1 MNGQPSQG
9 GIASIMGGMG
19 GSPALG
25 GAPQMPQVGAQKP
38 PQQSSQQGQLDPKL
52 IDALAKIAALKVK
65 QDEAAA
71 REKILAAIDPK
82 NSGTVVEQLDAQ
94 NMEAT
99 KKELVDKLSGGIKQS
114 GQQSAQPQGQP
125 SPMGGGIAAAPGAN
139 QAAEPQAMASGGIIA
154 FEQGAGG
161 NGDMGAIKA
170 PEEQVTAPPMPA
182 AIPPTAAAP
191 EGLGA
196 LLAAQLKKQADNNP
210 ESAAAREREVYKKL
224 MAVDPKLAQQLA
236 DDMAA
241 QRKALVARS
250 TKEPDVYEKLRAFA
264 NVAPVGGQTWTM
276 AGAQGAGNIQN
287 LENEAEAKR
296 MEALSGL
303 TGLSKAEY
311 DTQQAKQKELYG
323 VGTTASKTAQESLD
337 KAMTNLTHIYSSDS
351 TLRAAREQNISQE
364 QIAKDRNANALEVQ
378 KLHNKILAASHFDL
392 AQQMLTEVNAATTP
406 AQIKSITE
414 KYSNITGAL
423 KPNQA
428 EIRGENKLLTDA
440 LTYIRGSKDYRK
452 ATPEGRIQMENTV
465 RQQYG
470 GDVPAGSGGVSKSA
484 IDAEIA
490 RRGG

>member
-1 MNGQPSQG
+1 
-9 GIASIMGGMG
+9 
-19 GSPALG
+19 
-25 GAPQMPQVGAQKP
+25 MPQVGAQKP
-38 PQQSSQQGQLDPKL
+38 PQQSSQPGQLDPKL

-161 NGDMGAIKA
+161 NGDMGAIKT

-182 AIPPTAAAP
+182 AIPPKTAAP

-196 LLAAQLKKQADNNP
+196 LLAAQLKKQAENSP
-210 ESAAAREREVYKKL
+210 EDAAKREREAYKKL
-224 MAVDPKLAQQLA
+224 MVVDPKLAQQLA

-276 AGAQGAGNIQN
+276 AGAQGAGNITN

-296 MEALSGL
+296 MDALSGL

-311 DTQQAKQKELYG
+311 DKQQATQKELYG

-337 KAMTNLTHIYSSDS
+337 KAITNLTHIYSSDS
-351 TLRAAREQNISQE
+351 TLQAAREQTISQE
-364 QIAKDRNANALEVQ
+364 QIARDRNASALEVQ
-378 KLHNKILAASHFDL
+378 KLHNKALAAGRFDL
-392 AQQMLTEVNAATTP
+392 GQQMLTEINAATTP
-406 AQIKSITE
+406 AQIKA
-414 KYSNITGAL
+414 ITGKFSIITQTL
-423 KPNQA
+423 KPDQA
-428 EIRGENKLLTDA
+428 ATRGEDAMAKVAFENWLT
-440 LTYIRGSKDYRK
+440 SKEGRK
-452 ATPEGRIQMENTV
+452 ATPQQVQDKMRELMGGGGGGPPNVPPVGAVKRI
-465 RQQYG
+465 G
-470 GDVPAGSGGVSKSA
+470 G
-484 IDAEIA
+484 
-490 RRGG
+490 

>member
-1 MNGQPSQG
+1 
-9 GIASIMGGMG
+9 
-19 GSPALG
+19 
-25 GAPQMPQVGAQKP
+25 MPQVGAQKP
-38 PQQSSQQGQLDPKL
+38 PQQSSQPGQLDPKL

-161 NGDMGAIKA
+161 NGDMGAIKT

-182 AIPPTAAAP
+182 AIPPKTAAP

-196 LLAAQLKKQADNNP
+196 LLAAQLKKQAENSP
-210 ESAAAREREVYKKL
+210 EDAAKREREAYKKL
-224 MAVDPKLAQQLA
+224 MVVDPKLAQQLA

-276 AGAQGAGNIQN
+276 AGAQGAGNITN

-296 MEALSGL
+296 MDALSGL
-303 TGLSKAEY
+303 TGLSKAES
-311 DTQQAKQKELYG
+311 DKQQATQKELYG

-337 KAMTNLTHIYSSDS
+337 KAITNLTHVYSSEN
-351 TLRAAREQNISQE
+351 TLKAAREQNISQE
-364 QIAKDRNANALEVQ
+364 QIARDRNTNALEVQ
-378 KLHNKILAASHFDL
+378 KLHNKMLAASHFDL
-392 AQQMLTEVNAATTP
+392 SQQMLMEVNAAKTP
-406 AQIKSITE
+406 EQLKAINE
-414 KYSNITGAL
+414 KYSNIIDRL

-428 EIRGENKLLTDA
+428 DIKGGYAMAQAAFNSWLT
-440 LTYIRGSKDYRK
+440 SKEGRK
-452 ATPEGRIQMENTV
+452 ATPQQVQDKMKELMGGGGGGPPNVPPVGAVKRI
-465 RQQYG
+465 G
-470 GDVPAGSGGVSKSA
+470 G
-484 IDAEIA
+484 
-490 RRGG
+490 

>member
-25 GAPQMPQVGAQKP
+25 GGPQMPQVGAQKP
-38 PQQSSQQGQLDPKL
+38 PQQSSQPGQLDPKL

-182 AIPPTAAAP
+182 AIPPKTAAP

-196 LLAAQLKKQADNNP
+196 LLAEHLKKQAENSP
-210 ESAAAREREVYKKL
+210 EDAAKREREAYKKL
-224 MAVDPKLAQQLA
+224 TAVDPKLAQQLA

-276 AGAQGAGNIQN
+276 AGAQGAGNITN

-296 MEALSGL
+296 MDALSGL

-311 DTQQAKQKELYG
+311 DKQQATQKELYG

-364 QIAKDRNANALEVQ
+364 QIARDRNTNALEVQ
-378 KLHNKILAASHFDL
+378 KLHNKMLAASHFDL
-392 AQQMLTEVNAATTP
+392 SQQMLMEVNAAKTP
-406 AQIKSITE
+406 EQLKAINE
-414 KYSNITGAL
+414 KYSNIIDRL

-428 EIRGENKLLTDA
+428 DTKGEYAMAQAAFNSWL
-440 LTYIRGSKDYRK
+440 GSPVGRK
-452 ATPEGRIQMENTV
+452 ATPQQVQDKMREFMPGDGGGGPPNVPPVGAVKRI
-465 RQQYG
+465 G
-470 GDVPAGSGGVSKSA
+470 G
-484 IDAEIA
+484 
-490 RRGG
+490 

>member
-38 PQQSSQQGQLDPKL
+38 PQQSSQPGQLDPKL

-161 NGDMGAIKA
+161 NGDMGAIKT

-182 AIPPTAAAP
+182 AIPPKTAAP

-196 LLAAQLKKQADNNP
+196 LLATHLKKQAENSP
-210 ESAAAREREVYKKL
+210 EDAAKREREAYKKL
-224 MAVDPKLAQQLA
+224 TAVDPKLAQQLA

-276 AGAQGAGNIQN
+276 AGAQGAGNITN

-296 MEALSGL
+296 MDALSGL

-311 DTQQAKQKELYG
+311 DKQQATQKELYG

-337 KAMTNLTHIYSSDS
+337 KAITNLTHTYSSDS
-351 TLRAAREQNISQE
+351 TLKAAREQNISQE
-364 QIAKDRNANALEVQ
+364 QIARDRNASALEVQ
-378 KLHNKILAASHFDL
+378 KLHNKALAAGRFDL
-392 AQQMLTEVNAATTP
+392 GQQMLTEINAATTP
-406 AQIKSITE
+406 AQIKAITD
-414 KYSNITGAL
+414 KFSNITGAL
-423 KPNQA
+423 KFNSADTKGEYAMAQA
-428 EIRGENKLLTDA
+428 AFTSWLT
-440 LTYIRGSKDYRK
+440 SKEGRK
-452 ATPEGRIQMENTV
+452 ATPQQVQDKMNEFMPGGGGGGPPNVPPVGAVKRI
-465 RQQYG
+465 G
-470 GDVPAGSGGVSKSA
+470 G
-484 IDAEIA
+484 
-490 RRGG
+490 

>member
-1 MNGQPSQG
+1 MNDQPSQG

-25 GAPQMPQVGAQKP
+25 GGPQMPQVGAQKP
-38 PQQSSQQGQLDPKL
+38 PQQSSQPGQLDPKL

-182 AIPPTAAAP
+182 AIPPKTAAP

-196 LLAAQLKKQADNNP
+196 LLAEHLKKQADNSP
-210 ESAAAREREVYKKL
+210 EDAAKKEREVYKKL
-224 MAVDPKLAQQLA
+224 IAVDPKLAQQLA

-276 AGAQGAGNIQN
+276 AGAQGAGNITN

-296 MEALSGL
+296 MDALSGL

-311 DTQQAKQKELYG
+311 DKQQATQKELYG

-337 KAMTNLTHIYSSDS
+337 KAITNLTHVYSSDS
-351 TLRAAREQNISQE
+351 TLKAAREQNISQE
-364 QIAKDRNANALEVQ
+364 QIARDRNANALEVQ
-378 KLHNKILAASHFDL
+378 KLHNKVLEIGRFDL
-392 AQQMLTEVNAATTP
+392 GQKMLTEINAATTP
-406 AQIKSITE
+406 AQIKAITE
-414 KYSNITGAL
+414 KFSNITGAL
-423 KPNQA
+423 KINSA
-428 EIRGENKLLTDA
+428 DIRGEYAMAQAAFNSWLTSRD
-440 LTYIRGSKDYRK
+440 GRK
-452 ATPEGRIQMENTV
+452 ATPQQIQDKMSEFMGGGGGGLPNVPPVGAVKRI
-465 RQQYG
+465 G
-470 GDVPAGSGGVSKSA
+470 G
-484 IDAEIA
+484 
-490 RRGG
+490 